1 MTKLCH
7 NVDDHT
13 ILDEFDNEQSR
24 LSYYPLDYLK
34 IAVVCLHYK
43 HSRISN
49 FKAFLTNFV
58 NMFLTTQSL
67 VTFDTRHDW
76 TIECILTL

>member
-24 LSYYPLDYLK
+24 LGYYPLDYLK
-34 IAVVCLHYK
+34 IAVFYIISTLVSAILK
-43 HSRISN
+43 H
-49 FKAFLTNFV
+49 F
-58 NMFLTTQSL
+58 
-67 VTFDTRHDW
+67 
-76 TIECILTL
+76 